1 MNQIRTW
8 QQCVAAHGH
17 ECGGLAIGY
26 QASRYAIEL
35 LDIEFAEDERILC
48 FAEGKGCPLDGI
60 RTMLRCDEGKN
71 ELRVEDT
78 GNHAY
83 SFYNLGTGEGVRL
96 TPKQYPEMEKS
107 EMKDF
112 LLNMTYRYL
121 FDKVSTEQIP
131 EA

>member
-1 MNQIRTW
+1 M
-8 QQCVAAHGH
+8 
-17 ECGGLAIGY
+17 
-26 QASRYAIEL
+26 
-35 LDIEFAEDERILC
+35 
-48 FAEGKGCPLDGI
+48 
-60 RTMLRCDEGKN
+60 
-71 ELRVEDT
+71 RVEDT